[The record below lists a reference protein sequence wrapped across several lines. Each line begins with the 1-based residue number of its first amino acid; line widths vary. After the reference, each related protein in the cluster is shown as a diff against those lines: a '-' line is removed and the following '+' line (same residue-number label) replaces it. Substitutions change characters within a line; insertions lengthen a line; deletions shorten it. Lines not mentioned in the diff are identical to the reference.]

1 MDMRKFLVVFALL
14 IVAVFAANYET
25 DEGVIVLTEANF
37 DEVVNSMDNVLVEFY
52 APWCGHCK
60 NLAPHYAKAA
70 QNSDFNL
77 AKVDATENGALAQRF
92 GVRGYPTLKFF
103 EGNVDTFRDYTGGRT
118 EDTLLSWLK
127 KNTVNELDE
136 LSSQEAIDAFID
148 TNERAVIYYTTSDDH
163 SSVIS
168 AHRQTDFFEFA
179 VVTDSTLVGD
189 NEGKIVL
196 HVDFTDDV
204 ATHDVSEGNILEFL
218 NNNGFDIVVQ
228 FEREHYPRLMENHDW
243 LVIVVVDYN
252 DNKDDVVEFLR
263 EVATENTNFAI
274 TYGDK
279 AVWGNTAAQ
288 VGASGTKFPT
298 AIAIGTPQGETAQ
311 QQIVFDESNEFTK
324 ESFAAWLPTLVDGSY
339 SVFVKSEPIPE
350 SNDGPVKVIVAKSYD
365 DFVDGSKNVFIK
377 YYAPWCGHCK
387 NLIPVWNELGEHFE
401 NNDQVV
407 IAKLDATAN
416 QVDKKFGVTGFP
428 TLILNKADGSF
439 VKYDGAR
446 DFDSLKDWV
455 YEQTGLSESAHA
467 HDEL

>member
-1 MDMRKFLVVFALL
+1 MGFKKIILQTKSNLYFLIIKLVLFIKKMDMRKFLVVFALL

-60 NLAPHYAKAA
+60 NLAPHYAK
-70 QNSDFNL
+70 
-77 AKVDATENGALAQRF
+77 VAQRF

-252 DNKDDVVEFLR
+252 DNKDDVV
-263 EVATENTNFAI
+263 NF
-274 TYGDK
+274 
-279 AVWGNTAAQ
+279 
-288 VGASGTKFPT
+288 
-298 AIAIGTPQGETAQ
+298 
-311 QQIVFDESNEFTK
+311 
-324 ESFAAWLPTLVDGSY
+324 
-339 SVFVKSEPIPE
+339 
-350 SNDGPVKVIVAKSYD
+350 
-365 DFVDGSKNVFIK
+365 
-377 YYAPWCGHCK
+377 
-387 NLIPVWNELGEHFE
+387 
-401 NNDQVV
+401 
-407 IAKLDATAN
+407 
-416 QVDKKFGVTGFP
+416 
-428 TLILNKADGSF
+428 
-439 VKYDGAR
+439 
-446 DFDSLKDWV
+446 
-455 YEQTGLSESAHA
+455 
-467 HDEL
+467 